1 MGKEL
6 QAFSVDSNYTLLGFG
21 SYIDEMDSSRHSHAV
36 LDDCL
41 IASEIYESGF
51 TLNNSVYRFPALCS
65 MKLLHG
71 MRLIDL
77 NQIEVGKEYLNDC
90 REYMKQAHL
99 NNPGMMNQI
108 ELVESRL
115 SCSELKYE

>member
-6 QAFSVDSNYTLLGFG
+6 QAFSVDSNYTRLGFG
-21 SYIDEMDSSRHSHAV
+21 SSTDETDSSRHSHAV

-41 IASEIYESGF
+41 IASEIYEFGF

-90 REYMKQAHL
+90 CQYMHKAHL
-99 NNPGMMNQI
+99 SSRGMMSKI
-108 ELVESRL
+108 GLEESRL
-115 SCSELKYE
+115 GTY